1 MSPNYPQPAPDNFL
15 GWVELAFSWLLTSVV
30 WGLIPLAVTLFF
42 AIGIGMSPDLSN
54 ELRVGG
60 TVLALSLCG
69 TQFLDDI
76 PIPQRQLKRW
86 KWLKNISIILVAF
99 GAVAATL
106 NVVYGAG
113 ASSGAAKVN
122 LGVLNFSALIV
133 FVGALVVSFFAFLIR
148 VIAASESF
156 EQAVDERR
164 KTLSQNAATKNEVD
178 GIKI

>member
-1 MSPNYPQPAPDNFL
+1 MSPNYPQPAPDNFY
-15 GWVELAFSWLLTSVV
+15 GWAELAFSWLLTSVI
-30 WGLIPLAVTLFF
+30 WGLIPLAVTFFF

-76 PIPQRQLKRW
+76 PIPQKQLKKW

-99 GAVAATL
+99 GAVAAAL

-113 ASSGAAKVN
+113 ASLRGLKVN
-122 LGVLNFSALIV
+122 LDLLNSSALIV
-133 FVGALVVSFFAFLIR
+133 FIGALLVSFLAFLIR
-148 VIAASESF
+148 VVAASESF
-156 EQAVDERR
+156 EQAVDARR
-164 KTLSQNAATKNEVD
+164 KTLSQNAASKNEVD

>member
-1 MSPNYPQPAPDNFL
+1 MSPNYPRPAPVGIA
-15 GWVELAFSWLLTSVV
+15 GWAELTFSWLLTSVV

-42 AIGIGMSPDLSN
+42 AIGIGMSPDLGN

-76 PIPQRQLKRW
+76 PIPNRQLWKW
-86 KWLKNISIILVAF
+86 KWLKNASIVLVAF
-99 GAVAATL
+99 GAVVAAL
-106 NVVYGAG
+106 NVVYV
-113 ASSGAAKVN
+113 AKT
-122 LGVLNFSALIV
+122 G
-133 FVGALVVSFFAFLIR
+133 VGALSVNLPVLNTSAIIVFFGALIISFCAFIIKVV
-148 VIAASESF
+148 AANESF

-164 KTLSQNAATKNEVD
+164 KALSMAASSKNEVD

>member
-1 MSPNYPQPAPDNFL
+1 MSPNYPQPAPDNFY

-76 PIPQRQLKRW
+76 PIPQRQLKKW

-99 GAVAATL
+99 GAVAAAL

-113 ASSGAAKVN
+113 ASLGAIKVN
-122 LGVLNFSALIV
+122 LGVLNSSALIV
-133 FVGALVVSFFAFLIR
+133 FVGALVVSFLAFLIR

-164 KTLSQNAATKNEVD
+164 KVLSKNAASKNEVD